1 MSIFPKKISFVAIT
15 LLMGCAAPRTQDDSL
30 YRALDGDAGIA
41 RLVDA
46 LVDRCYS
53 DPRIEKIFRR
63 DEDQYFRAR
72 LREQICQLS
81 GGGCEYTGL
90 PMDEAHNGLKLG
102 DREFNAF
109 VEDARQAMTEVHL
122 KTATQNQL
130 LALLAPM
137 HHDIVHQ

>member
-81 GGGCEYTGL
+81 GGGC
-90 PMDEAHNGLKLG
+90 
-102 DREFNAF
+102 
-109 VEDARQAMTEVHL
+109 
-122 KTATQNQL
+122 
-130 LALLAPM
+130 
-137 HHDIVHQ
+137 